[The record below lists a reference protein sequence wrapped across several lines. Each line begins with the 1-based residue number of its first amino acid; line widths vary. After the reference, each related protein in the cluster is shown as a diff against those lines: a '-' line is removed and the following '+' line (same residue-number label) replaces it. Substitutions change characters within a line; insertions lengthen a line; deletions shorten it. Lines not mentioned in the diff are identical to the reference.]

1 MKIAVDCRMSG
12 KSGIGTFL
20 DGILPYL
27 LKSENDFLLLTEKN
41 LPAFTE
47 KNVEQI
53 VCSIKTFSLK
63 EIFFFP
69 PEIKDKINGC
79 DIYFSPYCNLPSGI
93 KIPVFT
99 TIHDVVFLDVP
110 GLAGKIGTLIR
121 KAFYARAVKKSK
133 AVFTVSEF
141 SKERIKAH
149 LKCEK
154 PLYVVYNGV
163 PSYIENEAAEK
174 EEKRSK
180 DKTILFIGNIKKH
193 KGLSTLLKAFSI
205 FREKSAQNQ
214 DSQENSRPGLLPE
227 LLIVGSQENFRT
239 KDETLSSLLA
249 ENSAGIKFTGW
260 LPDSELK
267 KLIQAARLLV
277 QPSLYEGFGIPPL
290 QALYSGTKAVIS
302 DIPVFKE
309 IYEGLPVTFFKTG
322 DSEDLA
328 EKIWEVWN
336 DESPLGKVERK
347 YSYKKTAQMIL
358 EKLV

>member
-20 DGILPYL
+20 DGILPYF
-27 LKSENDFLLLTEKN
+27 LKSKNEFLLLTEKN
-41 LPAFTE
+41 LPAFE
-47 KNVEQI
+47 RENIEQVI
-53 VCSIKTFSLK
+53 CPVKTFSLK

-69 PEIKDKINGC
+69 PEIKGKINGC

-110 GLAGKIGTLIR
+110 GLAGKAGTFIR
-121 KAFYARAVKKSK
+121 KCFYAHAVKKSK
-133 AVFTVSEF
+133 AIFTVSEF

-149 LKCEK
+149 LKCKK

-163 PSYIENEAAEK
+163 PSYIESDNQAEAEK
-174 EEKRSK
+174 TQK
-180 DKTILFIGNIKKH
+180 DSTILFIGNIKKH
-193 KGLSTLLKAFSI
+193 KGLSTLLTAFSI
-205 FREKSAQNQ
+205 FRGRCAKNQ
-214 DSQENSRPGLLPE
+214 ELLPE

-239 KDETLSSLLA
+239 KDESLSALLS

-260 LPDSELK
+260 IPDSELK
-267 KLIQAARLLV
+267 ALIQKARLLV

-309 IYEGLPVTFFKTG
+309 IYAGLPVTFFKTG
-322 DSEDLA
+322 DADDLA
-328 EKIWEVWN
+328 RKIEEVWN
-336 DESPLGKVERK
+336 DKSPLEKVERK
-347 YSYKKTAQMIL
+347 YSYKKTAEMIF